1 MIYRWNHMKFQQF
14 KFHISNKILV
24 YFMCEIE
31 PWHKTAT
38 IIAMRTMNT
47 RQSQSRART
56 HNVIEWMLYA
66 WCLIFCS
73 VWVLV
78 FFVFCGFQV
87 RGNVLC
93 ANGQVQ
99 NCVCFEIC
107 LAFYL
112 NILEYAQRIIA
123 NDAEKKTV
131 WELKSSVNK
140 CAIPYQKMVQ
150 KRFKLWNEWIKHWK
164 NSIKKSTEKN
174 NEKQNAKHEQK
185 K

>member
-1 MIYRWNHMKFQQF
+1 
-14 KFHISNKILV
+14 
-24 YFMCEIE
+24 MCEIE
-31 PWHKTAT
+31 PWHKIAT

-112 NILEYAQRIIA
+112 NILEYAEKIFA
-123 NDAEKKTV
+123 NDAKKILYENWNQVSINVLYHTRK
-131 WELKSSVNK
+131 WYKNALNFKMNELKTERTAK
-140 CAIPYQKMVQ
+140 KAQK
-150 KRFKLWNEWIKHWK
+150 K
-164 NSIKKSTEKN
+164 
-174 NEKQNAKHEQK
+174 EKQNAKHEQK